1 MMKNSKFKNLFSKET
16 ITAIKASN
24 TEKDIKENMS
34 KSVKELVD
42 TLSSYS
48 KKAKKIGTLNA

>member
-1 MMKNSKFKNLFSKET
+1 MKNSKFKNLFSKET